1 MHNEKALTILF
12 VINPISGG
20 KEKGDWEKSI
30 RSYFEN
36 KPHNLD
42 IFLLTGEGDERA
54 VREQIEQV
62 KPDRVVAVGGDGTV
76 KLVAEVV
83 KETPLPLGIIPA
95 GSANGMAKEL
105 EVPQELEAALDVIVN
120 GEVRKVDAIC
130 INETEL
136 CLHLSDV
143 GMNAMLIKY
152 FEEAPGRGMW
162 TYAKGLVKVLMK
174 KRKLRLTVQTDEGEI
189 KRHAYMVV
197 LANARK
203 YGTGAN
209 INPDGDVSDGKF
221 EVVVLRKLNLI
232 EIYKAIF
239 TNQSFH
245 PDNIEVIST
254 KAAKISVHRKA
265 WFQIDGEYLGRVP
278 EVTARILP
286 GILQMILP
294 PASTSMA

>member
-1 MHNEKALTILF
+1 MHNEKALKILF
-12 VINPISGG
+12 IINPISGG
-20 KEKGDWEKSI
+20 KEKGGWEEGI
-30 RSYFEN
+30 HAYFKD
-36 KPHNLD
+36 KPQTVEIL
-42 IFLLTGEGDERA
+42 LLTGEGDEQL
-54 VREQIEQV
+54 VRQQIDEG

-83 KETPLPLGIIPA
+83 KETPLPLGIVPA

-105 EVPQELEAALDVIVN
+105 DLPQDLEAALDVIVN

-130 INETEL
+130 INDTEL

-162 TYAKGLVKVLMK
+162 TYAKGLVKVLMR

-209 INPDGDVSDGKF
+209 INPDGDVADGKF

-245 PDNIEVIST
+245 PDKIEVIST
-254 KAAKISVHRKA
+254 KTAKISIHRKA
-265 WFQIDGEYLGRVP
+265 WFQIDGEYLGRVSQ
-278 EVTARILP
+278 VTARIMP
-286 GILQMILP
+286 GVLQMILP
-294 PASTSMA
+294 AAGTGVA